1 MDKTERLGEEKVGK
15 LLWSFSI
22 PAIVG
27 MLVSALYNVIDRV
40 FIGHSAGS
48 MGIAGITVGFPIM
61 LIQVVF
67 GMLIGMGATAL
78 VSIRLGEQRKDE
90 AERIMGNAVVLF
102 AIATVTITASGLIF
116 MDPLLKLFG
125 ASPEVLPYARDYMSI
140 ILYGSIFQT
149 FSFGMNNFIRAEGKP
164 AVAMATM
171 LISAVL
177 NAILAPL
184 FIFLFGWGMKGA
196 AWATV
201 LSQAVSAT
209 WIVSHFLR
217 GKSMLK
223 IRISNLKLRRD
234 IVRDIMG
241 IGIAPFAMQLAQS
254 FLSVIM
260 NTSLLKYGGDVAISG
275 MGIVMSL
282 MTLILMPIIGIN
294 QGAQPI
300 IGYNYGAQ
308 KYDRVKKVLK
318 SAIIAATVI
327 ATVGYIGVRFFPTR
341 LVMLFNSTDK
351 ALLAFG
357 SHALTVFL
365 FFLPIVGFQIIGSGY
380 FQAVGKAKLAMVL
393 TLSRQLLILVPAL
406 LILPRF
412 FKIQGVLEAGPLAD
426 FLSSLLTGWWLWI
439 EIKNLDKRHQ
449 DKRVMELALEN

>member
-1 MDKTERLGEEKVGK
+1 MDQTERLGTEKVSK
-15 LLWSFSI
+15 LLWSFSV

-27 MLVSALYNVIDRV
+27 MLVSALYNVIDRA

-48 MGIAGITVGFPIM
+48 LGIAGITVGFPIM
-61 LIQVVF
+61 LIQIAF

-102 AIATVTITASGLIF
+102 AIATVAITASGLIF

-125 ASPEVLPYARDYMSI
+125 ASKEVLPYARDYMSI

-164 AVAMATM
+164 AIAMATM

-177 NAILAPL
+177 NAILAPI
-184 FIFLFGWGMKGA
+184 FIFVFGWGMKGA
-196 AWATV
+196 AGATV
-201 LSQAVSAT
+201 LSQAVSAV
-209 WIVSHFLR
+209 WIISHFIR
-217 GKSMLK
+217 GKSTLK
-223 IRISNLKLRRD
+223 IRAEYFPLRKD
-234 IVRDIMG
+234 IVEGIMA
-241 IGIAPFAMQLAQS
+241 IGVAPFAMQLAQS

-308 KYDRVKKVLK
+308 KFDRVKQVLK
-318 SAIIAATVI
+318 YAILAATAI
-327 ATVGYIGVRFFPTR
+327 ATVGYIGVRFFPTQ
-341 LVMLFNSTDK
+341 LVMIFENSDHH
-351 ALLAFG
+351 LLAFG
-357 SHALTVFL
+357 SRALTVFL

-380 FQAVGKAKLAMVL
+380 FQAVGKAKLAMFL
-393 TLSRQLLILVPAL
+393 TLSRQLLVLVPAL
-406 LILPRF
+406 LILPHF
-412 FKIQGVLEAGPLAD
+412 FKLQGVLEAGPLSD
-426 FLSSLLTGWWLWI
+426 LVSSILTGWWLF
-439 EIKNLDKRHQ
+439 
-449 DKRVMELALEN
+449 MELKHLQRRHEDGLDAEPA